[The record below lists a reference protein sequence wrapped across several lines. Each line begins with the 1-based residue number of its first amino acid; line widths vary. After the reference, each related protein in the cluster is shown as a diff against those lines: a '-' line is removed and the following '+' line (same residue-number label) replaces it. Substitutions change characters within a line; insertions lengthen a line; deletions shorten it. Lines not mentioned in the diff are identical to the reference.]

1 MKPLRYGITGGIG
14 SGKSY
19 VCHLL
24 AKTGAPIFYCDDVA
38 KRIIR
43 EDPAVRR
50 LLTDLVGPETYDAEG
65 RLRKSVL
72 AAWLCRGRDA
82 SAQVDAI
89 VHPRVAEAFRRW
101 ADSQHAAKVY
111 MECALLWESGFDR
124 LVDYAVLVYAPDDV
138 RLRRIMKR
146 DGISADVARRWMAL
160 QLSEEEKR
168 RRADIII
175 PNGDGAK
182 PDLSHII

>member
-24 AKTGAPIFYCDDVA
+24 ENAGAPVFYCDDVA

-43 EDPAVRR
+43 EDPTVRR
-50 LLTDLVGPETYDAEG
+50 QLTQLVGPETYDAEG
-65 RLRKSVL
+65 RLCKSVL

-82 SAQVDAI
+82 SAQVDTI

-101 ADSQHAAKVY
+101 TDLQGVEKVY

-124 LVDYAVLVYAPDDV
+124 LVDYTVLVYAPDDV
-138 RLRRIMKR
+138 RLRRIMQR
-146 DGISADVARRWMAL
+146 DGISAGTARRWMAL
-160 QLSEEEKR
+160 QMPEEEKR
-168 RRADIII
+168 ARADIII
-175 PNGDGAK
+175 PNDDGTT
-182 PDLSHII
+182 PDISHII